1 MPPSISYQE
10 IATNLASSAPR
21 ILLMLVSLGF
31 WLAYP
36 GQRGRGMRLLGV
48 GLLSDLIVITAM
60 PILLVIV
67 LQSPMVMAVVGGGP
81 RWINLLT
88 VSFCTLGSIP
98 LAVIVYAAFL
108 LAREAEEMSD
118 NPPMGSS

>member
-1 MPPSISYQE
+1 MPPSFSFQE
-10 IATNLASSAPR
+10 IAMNLASSAPR
-21 ILLMLVSLGF
+21 ILMMLISLSF

-36 GQRGRGMRLLGV
+36 GRRSRGMRLLGV
-48 GLLSDLIVITAM
+48 GLLSDLTMVTAM

-67 LQSPMVMAVVGGGP
+67 LQSPVVMASMGGGP

-88 VSFCTLGSIP
+88 VSFSALGSIP

-108 LAREAEEMSD
+108 LAREAEEMSES
-118 NPPMGSS
+118 PPEGP